1 MRHSFRTW
9 SEQCGYRTEHL
20 ERQISH
26 SEQNKLIST
35 YMKYDYINE
44 RKIISQH
51 WEDVCLG
58 KTVVKEKAR
67 AV

>member
-9 SEQCGYRTEHL
+9 AEQCGYRTEHL

-44 RKIISQH
+44 RKIISLH

-58 KTVVKEKAR
+58 KTDSQKKAR